1 MRLWRN
7 IGGAGL
13 ALIAAGLLF
22 VLMPPLGLTPQ
33 HRPLPKITPA
43 NAALNITVF
52 GTSLSADTSW
62 ADNLG
67 QALEICLKR
76 PVNISRVTR
85 AGSGSA
91 WGLTALADVQ
101 ATQPDLVIVEF
112 AINDADLRDGV
123 GLKTSIEQHQRL
135 ISQLQTEIPQAQIL
149 LMTTNPAYGLRSLL
163 RPRLRAYYQSYR
175 GLAAR
180 LDTGLADVYGHWLS
194 ADKPLRRFPDGLHPT
209 DKAARTV
216 ILPVL
221 LSIIAAALDQGC
233 AEDQSPLTPPAP
245 KPERGT

>member
-1 MRLWRN
+1 MRLWHK

-22 VLMPPLGLTPQ
+22 ILMPPLGLTPQ
-33 HRPLPKITPA
+33 HRPLPNITTA
-43 NAALNITVF
+43 GSSLNITVF
-52 GTSLSADTSW
+52 GTSLSTGTGWPD
-62 ADNLG
+62 DLG
-67 QALEICLKR
+67 QGLKTCLKR

-85 AGSGSA
+85 AGAGSA
-91 WGLTALADVQ
+91 WGLTVLADVQ

-112 AINDADLRDGV
+112 AINDADLRARI
-123 GLKTSIEQHQRL
+123 GLKTSIGQHQSL
-135 ISQLQTEIPQAQIL
+135 ISQLQTDVPQVQVL
-149 LMTTNPAYGLRSLL
+149 LMTTNPAYGLRGLL

-175 GLAAR
+175 GLAAD

-194 ADKPLRRFPDGLHPT
+194 ANKPLRHFPDGLHPT

-221 LSIIAAALDQGC
+221 LPMIAAALDQDC
-233 AEDQSPLTPPAP
+233 AD
-245 KPERGT
+245 RGSSQPQIAE